1 MATDPPS
8 PWHLGGVAHRALAL
22 LPLALSLLGCA
33 GRPERAE
40 PEPTRVHERII
51 SDAGAARLDE
61 LLARDWQQAEVT
73 PSPEVDDAEFLRRV
87 TLDLVGRIPTRDEVD
102 HFLASRE
109 TDKRAQLVD
118 RLLASEAFAEHWA
131 RQWTDLLL
139 PGDQKS
145 EKLAREPLERHL
157 AASLAAGRGWDRV
170 VADLLASEGELAE
183 RPELAY
189 LAARGRGA
197 DKPER
202 LAELASTSSRVFLGS
217 RIECAQCHDH
227 PYASDFSQDDFWSTV
242 ALFGRMQIAIERKEK
257 PPTVRVSERSRG
269 ELRLALGMAGANA
282 DEVDPRKRPI
292 APSFLGEP
300 IADAQDQSRREQLAA
315 LIVDD
320 PRFAAATV
328 GLIWTR
334 LFGRGIVEPW
344 DDLLGRDPSSYPP
357 ALALLGEQLRAA
369 DFDLRLVIRTIVLS
383 EAYQRSSTPADAGTD
398 TKVAE
403 ARRVAAE
410 THFARA
416 SVRGLSAE
424 QLFESL
430 RVATGLDEVEDRAF
444 AKAVQQRERQAM
456 REYAFVFGD
465 DEMAGS
471 DAFTGSVPQA
481 LLLLNGGVT
490 NQAVRRRPGSKV
502 DELLALDD
510 VEAAIEA
517 LWRST
522 YARDPSL
529 EERAWARGALGPDV
543 DDPAAWEDLLFAM
556 LQSTEFT
563 SNH

>member
-1 MATDPPS
+1 M
-8 PWHLGGVAHRALAL
+8 H
-22 LPLALSLLGCA
+22 
-33 GRPERAE
+33 ERA
-40 PEPTRVHERII
+40 I

-61 LLARDWQQAEVT
+61 LLARDWQQAGIT
-73 PSPEVDDAEFLRRV
+73 PSPAVDDAEFLRRV
-87 TLDLVGRIPTRDEVD
+87 TLDLAGRIPTRGEVD

-109 TDKRAQLVD
+109 SDKRATLVD
-118 RLLASEAFAEHWA
+118 RLLAGEDFAAHWA
-131 RQWTDLLL
+131 RQWADLLL
-139 PGDQKS
+139 PGDEKA
-145 EKLAREPLERHL
+145 EKLARAPLERHL
-157 AASLAAGRGWDRV
+157 ADSLAAGRGWDRI

-189 LAARGRGA
+189 VAARGRGA

-202 LAELASTSSRVFLGS
+202 LAELTSTSSRVFLGS

-242 ALFGRMQIAIERKEK
+242 ALFGRMQIAIERKER
-257 PPTVRVSERSRG
+257 PPTVRVSERTRG
-269 ELRLALGMAGANA
+269 ELRLALGITGASA
-282 DEVDPRKRPI
+282 DETDPRKQPI

-300 IADAQDQSRREQLAA
+300 FADSREISRRSQLAA
-315 LIVDD
+315 RIVDD
-320 PRFAAATV
+320 PRFAAATIGV
-328 GLIWTR
+328 IWTR

-369 DFDLRLVIRTIVLS
+369 DYDLRLVIRTIVLS
-383 EAYQRSSTPADAGTD
+383 EAYQRSSTPAPAHAGEPERIA
-398 TKVAE
+398 AE
-403 ARRVAAE
+403 A
-410 THFARA
+410 HFARA

-456 REYAFVFGD
+456 REYAFVFAD
-465 DEMAGS
+465 DEMAS
-471 DAFTGSVPQA
+471 TDSFSGSVPQA

-490 NQAVRRRPGSKV
+490 NQAVRSRPGSKV
-502 DELLALDD
+502 DELLALHEVD
-510 VEAAIEA
+510 ARIEA
-517 LWRST
+517 LWRSA

-529 EERAWARGALGPDV
+529 DERAWARGAIGPEV